1 MQWIPKLS
9 ARCASALASL
19 ACFFSA
25 ISPAVAEDGWTADDA
40 GRLARIVE
48 LLNGSVF
55 GSSGFPAQA
64 AYASQGIASNLQH
77 VLVGPAWQQQNALR
91 VFVTNGYD
99 DTWLRYYLTGRQDGD
114 NNAPPIFRLGGS
126 AAASTDEG
134 TQSLEQFLSYSLGQ
148 FFWQRRGSP
157 PTFDTAFLAGTTS
170 AGSTTMGNT
179 YSLFTVWLAEALR
192 RSIAT
197 NQAAVS
203 QLQQFR
209 YEQRNTDT
217 RLLSIISG
225 LHDVRDAIQNARPP
239 VQDVPAATSVTNPVE
254 LASGSYQPSLP
265 EDELNAREGEITP
278 VPFGPPST
286 SSLSESFDIGEGDGN
301 PVLTLWD
308 SVELAG
314 VSLPAGRIDFSSES
328 YRYAVPI
335 FGKISTTLWWLLYYL
350 ALAKLLRREYVYYTS
365 LGHTEGAS

>member
-1 MQWIPKLS
+1 MQWIPKPS

-25 ISPAVAEDGWTADDA
+25 ISPAAADWSADDS
-40 GRLARIVE
+40 RNLSELVT

-55 GSSGFPAQA
+55 GSYGWPAQD
-64 AYASQGIASNLQH
+64 ASASMGIASNLQH

-99 DTWLRYYLTGRQDGD
+99 DTWLRYFFTGREDGD
-114 NNAPPIFRLGGS
+114 NNQVPTFRFTGNYQ
-126 AAASTDEG
+126 TG
-134 TQSLEQFLSYSLGQ
+134 TSDNLQSLQTFLSYTLGG
-148 FFWQRRGSP
+148 FYWNQRGQNPS
-157 PTFDTAFLAGTTS
+157 FDQAFKAGTT
-170 AGSTTMGNT
+170 ATGDKTVGNQ
-179 YSLFTVWLAEALR
+179 YSLFTIWLAEALR

-217 RLLSIISG
+217 RLLAVISG
-225 LHDVRDAIQNARPP
+225 LHDVRDAIQNAQPP
-239 VQDVPAATSVTNPVE
+239 VQDVPAETSVTNPVE

-265 EDELNAREGEITP
+265 EDDLNAREGEISP
-278 VPFGPPST
+278 VPFGAPST
-286 SSLSESFDIGEGDGN
+286 SPLSESFDIGEGDGN

-308 SVELAG
+308 EVDFGGGLSV
-314 VSLPAGRIDFSSES
+314 PAGRIDFSSES
-328 YRYAVPI
+328 FRYAVPI

>member
-1 MQWIPKLS
+1 MQWTPKLS

-25 ISPAVAEDGWTADDA
+25 ISPAVADWSADDS
-40 GRLARIVE
+40 RNLSELVT

-55 GSSGFPAQA
+55 GSYGWPAQD
-64 AYASQGIASNLQH
+64 ASASMGIATNLQH

-99 DTWLRYYLTGRQDGD
+99 DTWLRYFLTGREDGE
-114 NNAPPIFRLGGS
+114 NSSPPVFRYAGNS
-126 AAASTDEG
+126 AVSSDDT
-134 TQSLEQFLSYSLGQ
+134 TQNIQQFLSYTLGQ
-148 FFWQRRGSP
+148 FFWHRRGSS
-157 PTFDTAFLAGTTS
+157 TWDNAFKQSSATPSATSMGGTY
-170 AGSTTMGNT
+170 N
-179 YSLFTVWLAEALR
+179 LFTVWLAEALR

-203 QLQQFR
+203 QLQQLR

-217 RLLSIISG
+217 RLLSVISG
-225 LHDVRDAIQNARPP
+225 LHDVRDAIQNAQPP
-239 VQDVPAATSVTNPVE
+239 AQEIPASTSVTNPVE